1 MVRRM
6 IRSLLI
12 RLYGLYRRVRLWA
25 LGLRGRTEEDVHA
38 QRLVT
43 GQAWEDYCDTL
54 KAAGAALLHGDAPLD
69 PFNQIEGYRYLA
81 RLTRAGLEAFIDH
94 ADPAFPSLRRMVH
107 ETVKMGADNP
117 DNAYYN
123 AQISGRYTY
132 EVRGTRG
139 TVHYLGFGLQR
150 GGYAEDGGL
159 QTSAYLESE
168 DMRFAEDGSF
178 TIRLS
183 PTPPAE
189 GGNWMQTHDNTSM
202 LIVRQTFLDRVH
214 EREAE
219 LEIVCLDGPPNPG
232 PLTAESL
239 DQGLTKAA
247 GLVAASSMIFARWAN
262 EFKAGHP
269 NLLPR
274 FDQARSDAAGGVPD
288 IAYYHSYWQLGPD
301 EALVIEATPPEC
313 DHWNFQL
320 NNWWMEAL
328 DYRYYSVHVNKFTAR
343 YRPDGSVR
351 VIVAHRDP
359 GRAHDSWI
367 ETTGHELGT
376 MCWRWTRAQGGEP
389 PSPRC
394 RVMRFDELAG
404 LPE

>member
-1 MVRRM
+1 M
-6 IRSLLI
+6 IRRFLI
-12 RLYGLYRRVRLWA
+12 WVYGLYRRWRLWA
-25 LGLRGRTEEDVHA
+25 LELRGRTEEDAHA
-38 QRLVT
+38 ERLVT
-43 GQAWEDYCDTL
+43 GRAWEDYCDTL

-69 PFNQIEGYRYLA
+69 PFNQVEGYRYLA

-123 AQISGRYTY
+123 AQLSGRFRY

-150 GGYAEDGGL
+150 GGYAETGGL
-159 QTSAYLESE
+159 ETSAYLEAE
-168 DMRFAEDGSF
+168 DMDFDDDGRFSL
-178 TIRLS
+178 TLS

-189 GGNWMQTHDNTSM
+189 GGNWMQMHEDTSM
-202 LIVRQTFLDRVH
+202 LIVRQTFGERDK

-219 LEIVCLDGPPNPG
+219 LDIVCLDGPADPG
-232 PLTAESL
+232 PLTAAAL
-239 DQGLTKAA
+239 DEGLTKAA
-247 GLVAASSMIFARWAN
+247 GLVVASSMIFARWAN
-262 EFKAGHP
+262 EFRAGHP

-288 IAYYHSYWQLGPD
+288 IAYYHSYWELGP
-301 EALVIEATPPEC
+301 EQALVIEADPPACE
-313 DHWNFQL
+313 HWNFQL
-320 NNWWMEAL
+320 DNWWMESL
-328 DYRYYSVHVNKFTAR
+328 DYRYYRVHVNKFTAS

-359 GRAHDSWI
+359 GRARDNWI
-367 ETTGHELGT
+367 ETAGHELGT
-376 MCWRWTRAQGGEP
+376 MCWRWTRAEGGEP
-389 PSPRC
+389 PTPSC
-394 RVMRFDELAG
+394 RVVPFTALAE